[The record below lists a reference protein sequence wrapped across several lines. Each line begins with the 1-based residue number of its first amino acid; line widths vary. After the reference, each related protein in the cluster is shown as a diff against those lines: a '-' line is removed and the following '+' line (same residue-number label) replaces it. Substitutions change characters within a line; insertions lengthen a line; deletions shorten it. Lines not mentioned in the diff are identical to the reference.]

1 MGKFKEGQRVRV
13 AVATGLLDSSVV
25 GLRGVIGRVNPGDIE
40 VLIDGEARVRY
51 FEPEAL
57 ELETP
62 GFTVGDWIEFDDVGN
77 TRSRGPILEMGNGFA
92 SVGRWDV
99 FSGKYIAHWQV
110 YLAQQNVRKTSEP
123 KEVSPVGM
131 TKEQFRATAEK
142 TISEMSDAALKAC
155 AEYLG
160 APPQAFSALP
170 DTAPYGS
177 IDRTLAERGARYGE
191 FKDHALI
198 CQNIKAAFM
207 VPAGW
212 VKLAPDQKQALE
224 VIADKIARML
234 NGDPDYLDNW
244 HDIIGY
250 AKLVEN
256 RLKQDQERALDT
268 AIKNG

>member
-1 MGKFKEGQRVRV
+1 MYSKIEKQDRVSILNGQYRGKLGKVIDVRGGDVVVVVLDGADEGLVFLRDEVER
-13 AVATGLLDSSVV
+13 LL
-25 GLRGVIGRVNPGDIE
+25 N
-40 VLIDGEARVRY
+40 Y
-51 FEPEAL
+51 Q
-57 ELETP
+57 
-62 GFTVGDWIEFDDVGN
+62 VGDWIEFPDMGDM
-77 TRSRGPILEMGNGFA
+77 RSRGPILEISNGFA

-99 FSGKYIAHWQV
+99 FSGKYIAHWNV
-110 YLAQQNVRKTSEP
+110 YLANRGVRNT
-123 KEVSPVGM
+123 
-131 TKEQFRATAEK
+131 
-142 TISEMSDAALKAC
+142 
-155 AEYLG
+155 G
-160 APPQAFSALP
+160 APAPRREHDVYEDLP
-170 DTAPYGS
+170 EKMRSNVLTGGIRKMGKAPELAAPYGS

-207 VPAGW
+207 APAGW

-234 NGDPDYLDNW
+234 NGDPNYIDNW

-256 RLKQDQERALDT
+256 RLKQDPERALDT